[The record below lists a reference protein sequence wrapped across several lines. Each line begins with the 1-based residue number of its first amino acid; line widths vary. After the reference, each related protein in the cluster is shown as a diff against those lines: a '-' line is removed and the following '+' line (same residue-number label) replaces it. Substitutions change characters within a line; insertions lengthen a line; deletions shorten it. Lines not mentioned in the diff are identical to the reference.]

1 MIISCPACA
10 TRYNIDPAVLGDDG
24 RRVRCANCG
33 HNWIQAAPAVDIDDV
48 DMPDSLS
55 EPLEVEDAPD
65 HSDDFDLEAEAEA
78 GLGNLDSLAD
88 DGAGVRGGFP
98 TAWAIAVVLI
108 ISLLV
113 ATYFGTPKIAPL
125 VGEPVGPFLTQTR
138 AFIDEK
144 ISALTTES
152 ADQSDDGETAGAAP
166 QDTNVVSTSTLEITT
181 NLDVVPELRNG
192 TEVQIIKISGEVI
205 NKSDEARALSPI
217 SAYLLDGNGSVPTSW
232 PVRPAS
238 DFLEPRSSTTYS
250 TQLENPDPTGVEV
263 EIKFDSGS

>member
-10 TRYNIDPAVLGDDG
+10 TRYNIDPAVLGDEG

-33 HNWIQAAPAVDIDDV
+33 HNWIQAAPAIDIDDV

-78 GLGNLDSLAD
+78 GLGNLDALAD
-88 DGAGVRGGFP
+88 DSEGVRGGFP

-138 AFIDEK
+138 AFIDDK
-144 ISALTTES
+144 ISALI
-152 ADQSDDGETAGAAP
+152 SDSGSDTGGAETAGADP
-166 QDTNVVSTSTLEITT
+166 QDSEAVSSSSLEITT
-181 NLDVVPELRNG
+181 NLDVVQELRNG

-205 NKSDEARALSPI
+205 NKSDEARALTPI
-217 SAYLLDGNGSVPTSW
+217 SAYLLDGNGSILTSW

-263 EIKFDSGS
+263 EIKFDPRG